1 MINITLVCD
10 HHQTNYLPRYQ
21 AGLTTASYKHLL
33 TDLLLELSAN
43 LFFAPGPIYFLIL
56 TKGTTV
62 YLLDM
67 VGHAKE
73 RRLRQCAW

>member
-1 MINITLVCD
+1 MISITLAFD
-10 HHQTNYLPRYQ
+10 NHQTNYLPRYL
-21 AGLTTASYKHLL
+21 AGLTTDSYKHLL

-56 TKGTTV
+56 TEGTKV
-62 YLLDM
+62 HPLDM